1 MRKLALFFCGIF
13 MLNIAA
19 VHADEGMWLLSLLGK
34 NYEQMKKQGFK
45 LTPEDIY
52 NVNQGCLKDAVVGL
66 GHDGN
71 PFRHFCTGEL
81 VSSEG
86 LFTTNHHCG
95 FSMIQSHST
104 VENDYL
110 RDGFWAMSKEEEL
123 PNEGVTATILVRM
136 EDVTSHILSALNDN
150 MSERERNKIIDSL
163 SKIIT
168 QEATQGTVYNAQ
180 VADMF
185 AKNQFF
191 MLVYIIYKDVRLV
204 GAPPSSMGKFGGDTD
219 NWEWPRHTADFSMF
233 RIYTDK
239 NGNPAPY
246 SKENIPLKP
255 KHFFPVS
262 TKGMQDGDFSMIMGF
277 PGTTQ
282 RFLTS
287 YGLDETMNITNQLRY
302 DIRTVKINVLRKEM
316 ATDQKI
322 RIQYASKYAS
332 CSNYWKY
339 SLQQNKALK
348 NLNTMAVK
356 QEIERNYQQ
365 WANQQ
370 SNPKYKE
377 ALNNI
382 KESYEKRAKNRAS
395 ILYLSEGILSG
406 PEMLYFAFEQVNNI
420 YGLFQL
426 EDKDSIADMRA
437 QLYKEW
443 DEFYKDFDP
452 EVERKLLANMLD
464 YTYKNMNK
472 DDCPDF
478 FISVLEKK
486 FKGDAAKYAD
496 FLMSKSIFTSKEK
509 LQEVLNNTKNWDKLL
524 DKDPAFV
531 AGLSAFKQYRELYL
545 ASRAYNEIIAAGE
558 RYFVSGLLQMNK
570 DKNFAPDANSTIRLT
585 YGNVHEYEPK
595 DGVTYHYYTTLAG
608 VMQKEDPNSSEFY
621 VPAKLKELYQKKDYG
636 NYADANGDL
645 PVCFIT
651 NNDITGG
658 NSGSPVLDAQ
668 GNLIGLAFD
677 GNSEAMSGDIDFEE
691 NMQRCINLDVRYMLF
706 IIDKFAGAQNLIKEM
721 KIVK

>member
-1 MRKLALFFCGIF
+1 MRRLGLFFCGIF
-13 MLNIAA
+13 ILNIAT

-81 VSSEG
+81 VSNEG

-123 PNEGVTATILVRM
+123 PNEGITATILVRM
-136 EDVTSHILSALNDN
+136 EDVTSRILSALNDN
-150 MSERERNKIIDSL
+150 MSEKERNKIIDSL

-168 QEATQGTVYNAQ
+168 QEATRETIYNAQ

-262 TKGMQDGDFSMIMGF
+262 AKGMQDGDFAMIMGF

-382 KESYEKRAKNRAS
+382 KEGYEKRAKNRAS

-406 PEMLYFAFEQVNNI
+406 PEMLYFAFEQANNI
-420 YGLFQL
+420 SDFFQL
-426 EDKDSIADMRA
+426 EDRDSITDMRA

-472 DDCPDF
+472 DACPDF

-496 FLMSKSIFTSKEK
+496 FLMSKSVFTSKEK
-509 LQEVLNNTKNWDKLL
+509 LQEVLNNTKNWNKLL

-545 ASRAYNEIIAAGE
+545 ASRAYNEIIASGE

-721 KIVK
+721 KIVE

>member
-1 MRKLALFFCGIF
+1 MKRITLFLCGIF
-13 MLNIAA
+13 MLNMATL
-19 VHADEGMWLLSLLGK
+19 HADEGMWLLSLLGK

-66 GHDGN
+66 GHDGT

-81 VSSEG
+81 ISNEG

-95 FSMIQSHST
+95 FNMIQSHST
-104 VENDYL
+104 IEHDYL
-110 RDGFWAMSKEEEL
+110 QDGFWAMSKEEEL
-123 PNEGVTATILVRM
+123 PNEGVTAAILVRM
-136 EDVTSHILSALNDN
+136 EDVTPRILSALNDN

-168 QEATQGTVYNAQ
+168 KEATQGTVYDAQ

-191 MLVYIIYKDVRLV
+191 MLVYVIYKDVRLV

-246 SKENIPLKP
+246 SKDNVPLKP

-262 TKGMQDGDFSMIMGF
+262 IKGLQDGDFAMIMGF

-287 YGLDETMNITNQLRY
+287 YGLYETMNTNQLRY

-316 ATDQKI
+316 AASQKV

-348 NLNTMAVK
+348 NLNTMEIK

-377 ALNNI
+377 ALHNI
-382 KESYEKRAKNRAS
+382 KEGYEKRAKDRAS
-395 ILYLSEGILSG
+395 ILYLSEGILTG
-406 PEMLYFAFEQVNNI
+406 PEILYFAFQQVNNI
-420 YGLFQL
+420 YGLLQL
-426 EDKDSIADMRA
+426 HDQDSIADMKT
-437 QLYKEW
+437 QIFKEW

-452 EVERKLLANMLD
+452 EVERLLLINMLD
-464 YTYKNMNK
+464 YTYKNMDK
-472 DDCPDF
+472 EAYPDF
-478 FISVLEKK
+478 FTSVLEKK
-486 FKGDAAKYAD
+486 FKGDVTKYAD
-496 FLMSKSIFTSKEK
+496 FVMSNSIFSSKNRLEEA
-509 LQEVLNNTKNWDKLL
+509 LQNTKKLKKIL
-524 DKDPAFV
+524 NDDPAFV
-531 AGLSAFKQYRELYL
+531 AGVSALKQYRKLYM
-545 ASRAYNEIIAAGE
+545 ASKTYNETIAVGE
-558 RYFVSGLLQMNK
+558 RYFVNGLLQINK
-570 DKNFAPDANSTIRLT
+570 DKDYAPDANSTIRLT
-585 YGNVHEYEPK
+585 YGNVREYDPK

-608 VMQKEDPNSSEFY
+608 VMQKEDPNNSEFY
-621 VPAKLKELYQKKDYG
+621 VPAKLKELYKKKDYG
-636 NYADANGDL
+636 NYTDANGDL

-706 IIDKFAGAQNLIKEM
+706 IIDKFAGAQNLINEM
-721 KIVK
+721 QIIK